1 VSQYR
6 SPAVLVS
13 ENLSKAFVFL
23 LSAMWLNRRSLSG
36 PAQVN
41 AAKG

>member
-1 VSQYR
+1 
-6 SPAVLVS
+6 
-13 ENLSKAFVFL
+13 VFL